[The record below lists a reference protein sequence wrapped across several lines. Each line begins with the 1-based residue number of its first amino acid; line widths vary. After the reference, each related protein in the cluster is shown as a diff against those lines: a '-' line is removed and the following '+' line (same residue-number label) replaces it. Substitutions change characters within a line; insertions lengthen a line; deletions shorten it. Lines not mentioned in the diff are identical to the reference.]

1 VEISRLSTCL
11 LTAILIVGAILRF
24 NHITQPLIDAF
35 SWRET
40 DTAMMAE
47 NYHSTNWNILCTKL
61 NWDGPGPGY
70 QGREFQTLSY
80 LTALLYL
87 LVGQHDWVGRAV
99 AVMFG
104 LWGIFALYQ
113 LVRRVWDEQRAVASA
128 AVMALLPGSIFIERS
143 FLPDPAMVALV
154 TTATWLLVAYLQ
166 TDRWPYLILASVIG
180 TWGFLTK
187 ITGLIVAIPMLYSM
201 LAILSRRRMLH
212 PSRLAT
218 LGTAAVFGLVPLVG
232 YYLWARHLAL
242 SYPPYHFAGSGNWL
256 WDNGLREW
264 WNHSYFLP
272 RLYQR
277 FSGWIWTGPVILLVL
292 LGLLCPFLK
301 QGRASWAGEQE
312 PSRNEAS
319 VDGLYKAPW
328 LFHWWLLAGIVY
340 YFIGAQEL
348 VENPWN
354 FHIIDPAAAAL
365 TGHGIVVLTSF
376 TARLARPF
384 ISAGLLLVIAVSGQ
398 RGLTAMYKP
407 YAEQSYRLGLAL
419 RQLTRRSDL
428 VVTVAN
434 AIGDPTAI
442 YYSGRRG
449 WVFPPA
455 SVSGNWVELPENDEE
470 SIRFF
475 EALRVQG
482 ADWLGIVAE
491 QKKELWQD
499 HAQLMSYIQ
508 RTCEFTVETRDYVIY
523 RIRGP
528 EKAVM
533 RSLVNRVTELN
544 LVGLRQGD

>member
-1 VEISRLSTCL
+1 MEIRRLSTCL
-11 LTAILIVGAILRF
+11 LTAILIAGAILRF
-24 NHITQPLIDAF
+24 NHIKQPLIDAF

-47 NYHSTNWNILCTKL
+47 NYYSTDWNILRTKL

-70 QGREFQTLSY
+70 QGREFQTVSY
-80 LTALLYL
+80 LAALLYL
-87 LVGQHDWVGRAV
+87 LVGQHDWAGRAV

-104 LWGIFALYQ
+104 LRGIFALYQ
-113 LVRRVWDEQRAVASA
+113 LVRRVWDEQRALASA

-154 TTATWLLVAYLQ
+154 TTAIWLLVAYLQ
-166 TDRWPYLILASVIG
+166 TDRWHYLVLASLIG

-187 ITGLIVAIPMLYSM
+187 ITGLIVAIPMLYAV
-201 LAILSRRRMLH
+201 LAILRGRRVLH
-212 PSRLAT
+212 PSRLAA
-218 LGTAAVFGLVPLVG
+218 LGAVAVFGLLPVIA

-256 WDNGLREW
+256 WDHGLREW
-264 WNHSYFLP
+264 WNDGYFLP
-272 RLYQR
+272 RLCQR
-277 FSGWIWTGPVILLVL
+277 FSEWIWTWPVILLVL

-301 QGRASWAGEQE
+301 RGQASRAGEQE
-312 PSRNEAS
+312 ACRNE
-319 VDGLYKAPW
+319 APW

-340 YFIGAQEL
+340 YLVGAQEL

-365 TGHGIVVLTSF
+365 AGHGIVALTSF
-376 TARLARPF
+376 ASRITRPF
-384 ISAGLLLVIAVSGQ
+384 ILAGALLVMAVSGQ

-407 YAEQSYRLGLAL
+407 YAEQSYKLGVAL
-419 RQLTRRSDL
+419 RRLTRPSDL

-455 SVSGNWVELPENDEE
+455 SVSGDWTELPENDEE
-470 SIRFF
+470 SISFF
-475 EALRVQG
+475 KALRVQG
-482 ADWLGIVAE
+482 AHWLGIVAQ

-499 HAQLMSYIQ
+499 HARLMSYIQ
-508 RTCEFTVETRDYVIY
+508 HTCEFTVENPEYVIY
-523 RIRGP
+523 QIRGAGI
-528 EKAVM
+528 E
-533 RSLVNRVTELN
+533 
-544 LVGLRQGD
+544 